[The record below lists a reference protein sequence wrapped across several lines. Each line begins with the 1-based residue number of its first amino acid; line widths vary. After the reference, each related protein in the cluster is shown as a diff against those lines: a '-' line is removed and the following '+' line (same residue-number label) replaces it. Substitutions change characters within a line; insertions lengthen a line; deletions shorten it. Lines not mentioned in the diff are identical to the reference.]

1 MIAGSLPDY
10 NSRMTIINCHSMQIK
25 GLFGKKK
32 SMDERIIGILCSSDS
47 KIVVSVEG
55 WSTENVKCKV
65 TYRVP

>member
-1 MIAGSLPDY
+1 
-10 NSRMTIINCHSMQIK
+10 MQIK

-32 SMDERIIGILCSSDS
+32 KSMDESIIGILCSSDS
-47 KIVVSVEG
+47 EIVVSVEG

>member
-1 MIAGSLPDY
+1 
-10 NSRMTIINCHSMQIK
+10 MQIK

-32 SMDERIIGILCSSDS
+32 KSMDESIIGILCSSDS
-47 KIVVSVEG
+47 KIVVSVEE